1 MSPEQ
6 KKTSCFPVDSNQW
19 RRWQN
24 TELYLEHYGLRLD
37 EISEP
42 VRDAR
47 AGGAARQHE
56 PARLRALRAT

>member
-6 KKTSCFPVDSNQW
+6 RKTSCFPVDSNQW

-24 TELYLEHYGLRLD
+24 TELYLEHYGLRFD

-42 VRDAR
+42 VRDA
-47 AGGAARQHE
+47 
-56 PARLRALRAT
+56 ALAVMRVSMSRMAMSCRAT